1 MKAPEASKDSTASDT
16 ALPARWR
23 AALQFR
29 NAPILLL
36 VSLAALGTFV
46 VTPRPTRTRIV
57 PLPLVDASDLRARE
71 AEEKRRAEE
80 VDKGTLPIR
89 TRIVGEEFRRLGASL
104 AAGLPRF
111 EAQTRELRADVQR
124 LRAQGHTGELLS
136 LRALQAELFVRA
148 ARRWDETGQADSE
161 LRELGGD
168 FDRTAASAF
177 LDSAGR
183 LEVTD
188 DQLRLIFRIRWGRLL
203 GVHRQRDYGP
213 SLEEFR
219 RFYSLQIQRPEGGA
233 ALNEAM
239 RARVQ
244 LEAVQALAA
253 LDPDYP
259 GDLARGIVLL
269 NAGEPDAAV
278 ESLRRYRS
286 AHPDGPWST
295 IARNTLLAAATQTTP
310 W

>member
-1 MKAPEASKDSTASDT
+1 MKAPQASQDSTARDT
-16 ALPARWR
+16 PSQARWR
-23 AALQFR
+23 AVLQFR

-57 PLPLVDASDLRARE
+57 PLPLVDAGELRARE
-71 AEEKRRAEE
+71 TAEKRLAAEA
-80 VDKGTLPIR
+80 DKGTLPIR
-89 TRIVGEEFRRLGASL
+89 ARIVGEEFRRLGISL

-111 EAQTRELRADVQR
+111 ETQARELRADVQL

-136 LRALQAELFVRA
+136 LRALQGELFVHAVRQ
-148 ARRWDETGQADSE
+148 WEQTGQTDSE

-177 LDSAGR
+177 RDSAGH
-183 LEVTD
+183 LQVTD
-188 DQLRLIFRIRWGRLL
+188 DQLRLVFRIRWGRLL
-203 GVHRQRDYGP
+203 GVHRQRDFGP

-233 ALNEAM
+233 MLDEAM

-269 NAGEPDAAV
+269 NAGEPEAAA
-278 ESLRRYRS
+278 ESLRRYRT

-295 IARNTLLAAATQTTP
+295 IARNTLLAAATQTAP